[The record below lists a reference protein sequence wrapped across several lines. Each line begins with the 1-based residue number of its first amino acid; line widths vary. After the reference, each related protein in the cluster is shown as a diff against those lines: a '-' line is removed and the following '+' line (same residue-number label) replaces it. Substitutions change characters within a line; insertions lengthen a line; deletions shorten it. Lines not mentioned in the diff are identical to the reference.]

1 MEPGRRGRGGR
12 QLLDVTTFC
21 LLHGNWHGP
30 WCWDA
35 LIAELEARGHAAV
48 APELPIDDPETGWEE
63 RAAPALSALGGVAG
77 PVAIVVHSGSSG
89 YGALVAARL
98 DDPLLVYLCPRL
110 NPFPSPA
117 DAPEV
122 FRPGFPFPPRRP
134 DGANVWE
141 REAAIEAM
149 YPRLSRAKAE
159 ELADRLRPAAPP
171 AGEFPLPGHPDV
183 ATSLI
188 YASEDEF
195 FEPGWERFMARELL
209 GVEPIEIPGGHF
221 PMVENPKRLADLL
234 DRLAHEHVSVNER
247 RRIRPS

>member
-1 MEPGRRGRGGR
+1 MA
-12 QLLDVTTFC
+12 TFC
-21 LLHGNWHGP
+21 LIHGYWHDGSSWERLVGP
-30 WCWDA
+30 
-35 LIAELEARGHAAV
+35 LRARGHEAV
-48 APELPIDDPETGWEE
+48 APDLPIDDPKTGWKE
-63 RAAPALSALGGVAG
+63 RAEPALRALEGVDG
-77 PVAIVVHSGSSG
+77 PVVIVVHSASSG

-110 NPFPSPA
+110 TPFPPPP

-122 FRPGFPFPPRRP
+122 FRPGFPFPARRP

-149 YPRLSRAKAE
+149 YPRLTRDTAE
-159 ELADRLRPAAPP
+159 ELAERLRPAAPP

-183 ATSLI
+183 ATSLV

-195 FEPGWERFMARELL
+195 FEPDWERFMARELL

-221 PMVENPKRLADLL
+221 PMVEDPEGLADLL
-234 DRLAHEHVSVNER
+234 DLLAREHAGR
-247 RRIRPS
+247 RRRAAG

>member
-1 MEPGRRGRGGR
+1 LVG
-12 QLLDVTTFC
+12 
-21 LLHGNWHGP
+21 
-30 WCWDA
+30 A
-35 LIAELEARGHAAV
+35 LRARGLEAV
-48 APELPIDDPETGWEE
+48 APDLPIDDAKTGWEE
-63 RAAPALSALGGVAG
+63 RVAPALEALEGVAG
-77 PVAIVVHSGSSG
+77 PVVIVVHSASSG

-110 NPFPSPA
+110 SPFASPP
-117 DAPEV
+117 DAPAV

-149 YPRLSRAKAE
+149 YPRLPRDTAE
-159 ELADRLRPAAPP
+159 ELADRLRPTAPP
-171 AGEFPLPGHPDV
+171 AGEFPLPGHPEV

-195 FEPGWERFMARELL
+195 FEPEWERFMARELL

-221 PMVENPKRLADLL
+221 PMIEDPEALADLL
-234 DRLAHEHVSVNER
+234 DRLAREHSETA
-247 RRIRPS
+247 RPTAG